1 MNTRLKEIS
10 MCYRK
15 TMCPFY
21 GPNSVNN
28 SCMRCVHIAKAK
40 RTAKL
45 SQIAFVTA
53 LISFVIVTYLLYA

>member
-10 MCYRK
+10 VCYRK
-15 TMCPFY
+15 TMCLFY
-21 GPNSVNN
+21 VSDNINN

>member
-1 MNTRLKEIS
+1 

-21 GPNSVNN
+21 DPDSVNN
-28 SCMRCVHIAKAK
+28 SCTRCVHIAKAK

-53 LISFVIVTYLLYA
+53 LISFVIVTCLMYA

>member
-21 GPNSVNN
+21 DPNSVNN
-28 SCMRCVHIAKAK
+28 SCTRCVHIAKAK

>member
-1 MNTRLKEIS
+1 

-21 GPNSVNN
+21 DPDSINN
-28 SCMRCVHIAKAK
+28 SCTRCVHIAKAN

-45 SQIAFVTA
+45 SQIAFVVA
-53 LISFVIVTYLLYA
+53 LIAFVIVTYLLYT

>member
-21 GPNSVNN
+21 DPDSTNN
-28 SCMRCVHIAKAK
+28 SCTRCVHIAKAK

>member
-21 GPNSVNN
+21 DPNSVNN
-28 SCMRCVHIAKAK
+28 SCMGCVHIAKAK
-40 RTAKL
+40 ETARL
-45 SQIAFVTA
+45 SQIAFMIA

>member
-1 MNTRLKEIS
+1 

-15 TMCPFY
+15 SMCPFY
-21 GPNSVNN
+21 DPNSVNN

>member
-21 GPNSVNN
+21 DPDSINN
-28 SCMRCVHIAKAK
+28 SCTRCVHIAKAK

-45 SQIAFVTA
+45 SQIAFVVA
-53 LISFVIVTYLLYA
+53 LIAFVVVTYLLYA

>member
-21 GPNSVNN
+21 DPDSINN
-28 SCMRCVHIAKAK
+28 SCTRCVHIAKAK

>member
-21 GPNSVNN
+21 DPDSINN
-28 SCMRCVHIAKAK
+28 SCTRCVHIAKAK

-45 SQIAFVTA
+45 SQIAFVVA
-53 LISFVIVTYLLYA
+53 LIAFVIVTYLLYA

>member
-21 GPNSVNN
+21 DPDSINN
-28 SCMRCVHIAKAK
+28 SCTRCVHIAKAN

-45 SQIAFVTA
+45 SQIAFVVA
-53 LISFVIVTYLLYA
+53 LIAFVTVTYLLYA

>member
-21 GPNSVNN
+21 DPDSVNN
-28 SCMRCVHIAKAK
+28 SCTRCVHIAKAK

-53 LISFVIVTYLLYA
+53 LISFVIVTYLMYA

>member
-15 TMCPFY
+15 PMCPFY
-21 GPNSVNN
+21 DPNSINN

-45 SQIAFVTA
+45 SQIAFVAA
-53 LISFVIVTYLLYA
+53 LISFVIVTYLMYA